1 LTNHSLTTATSAL
14 QIALYSSVLLISAY
28 ILVFYVRKLNQPRF
42 HLLMFSLISLASIM
56 LVIVGVLLLIGDG
69 ITIAAR

>member
-1 LTNHSLTTATSAL
+1 M
-14 QIALYSSVLLISAY
+14 LLISAY

-56 LVIVGVLLLIGDG
+56 LVIVGVLLLTGDR
-69 ITIAAR
+69 ITLAAREKYNALGRFDEAGR